1 MSFANENF
9 PSRRSSDCCNLE
21 TQPAP
26 RQLFKRSIKPTPKVN
41 DCAPHSPA
49 KTVTPKSKRSSES
62 FRRPFFLYIIPY
74 LHSSPEIAR
83 RVQDGFDDAGA
94 DGEVTEAFVVE
105 AVLRPV
111 FDPAVDD
118 FEDFGFGDVFFK
130 EAWDAGAFSV
140 AACVEVV
147 ATDGFA
153 DQTDFGEHG
162 AAAAVGAAGDA

>member
-130 EAWDAGAFSV
+130 EAWDATQIGRASCRERV
-140 AACVEVV
+140 
-147 ATDGFA
+147 
-153 DQTDFGEHG
+153 
-162 AAAAVGAAGDA
+162 